1 MISQVPGSRVR
12 LTGTSV
18 SSRHVRLG
26 SPKSLLAFLM
36 MVWACRSQERVTS
49 LLLLPLGEGE
59 RSFFWLLL
67 PPVLPPS
74 VSWLKESLAVCL
86 PLTLETSAI
95 RQTSQA
101 IKSIVKKYSF

>member
-1 MISQVPGSRVR
+1 MILQVPGSRVR

-18 SSRHVRLG
+18 SSRHVHLG
-26 SPKSLLAFLM
+26 SPKSLLAFLV

-74 VSWLKESLAVCL
+74 VSWLQGISGGMPPANARNVSYTSN
-86 PLTLETSAI
+86 LTGDQIHS
-95 RQTSQA
+95 
-101 IKSIVKKYSF
+101 